1 MSKNDI
7 IISFTEGY
15 DSLCPTCQSK
25 FDRFV
30 RRGRGLHVSVFELFK
45 KKHFWLAHFDYVWE
59 CDKSKLRGP
68 FRDVEFLQ
76 EFLETTVPWNGWDGD
91 LQQLLSYWVH
101 EEDRNG
107 WKYYGFRFLL
117 SNSTP
122 HPEDSIVGAFARGG
136 RVWHQHRLE
145 AWFTEEGEIAS
156 VFPSGFGEN
165 GNQARPY
172 TPCQEGERWP
182 FYPNSDQCVAV
193 RECKFILI
201 SAWSYF
207 CLQTMM
213 TSFLGIPFT
222 APVHS

>member
-1 MSKNDI
+1 MGG
-7 IISFTEGY
+7 TETCNNCSRIGSTRRIETGGSITDLGFSY
-15 DSLCPTCQSK
+15 QIQLPTQK
-25 FDRFV
+25 TV
-30 RRGRGLHVSVFELFK
+30 L
-45 KKHFWLAHFDYVWE
+45 
-59 CDKSKLRGP
+59 
-68 FRDVEFLQ
+68 
-76 EFLETTVPWNGWDGD
+76 LEP
-91 LQQLLSYWVH
+91 L
-101 EEDRNG
+101 
-107 WKYYGFRFLL
+107 
-117 SNSTP
+117 P
-122 HPEDSIVGAFARGG
+122 GG
-136 RVWHQHRLE
+136 GGGGGGVWHQHRLE

-172 TPCQEGERWP
+172 TPCQEGDRRP
-182 FYPNSDQCVAV
+182 FYPNSAECVAV